1 MTTPTPKGVSSRVRG
16 GVTGEQVFPVRP
28 SAAGG
33 ANRDRL
39 ENIFAPIVEGI
50 AQ

>member
-16 GVTGEQVFPVRP
+16 GLIGEQVFPVRP

-39 ENIFAPIVEGI
+39 ANDFAPIVEGI